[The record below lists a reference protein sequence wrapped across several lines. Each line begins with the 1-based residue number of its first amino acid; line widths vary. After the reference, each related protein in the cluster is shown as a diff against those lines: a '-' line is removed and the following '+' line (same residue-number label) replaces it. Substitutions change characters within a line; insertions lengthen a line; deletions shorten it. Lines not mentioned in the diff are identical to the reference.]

1 MKKNYISFK
10 NTVFFAII
18 SILGF
23 HSNAQND
30 YSVASIPHQVY
41 TAATPIQFTIDD
53 KYSDVIPL
61 TFDFKYF
68 GNTYNQVVIGTN
80 GEMSFTTSLA
90 NGFSPWSFNT
100 TIPNLNFPVKNAVLG
115 CYNDMYNN
123 PPQGSGTITYSVV
136 GSAPYRKF
144 VVLFNNQP
152 AFSCNTAAITTFQM
166 ILYET
171 LNTVDVQI
179 VQRQSCTT
187 WNGGRA
193 VTGLINDTGSI
204 GITPPGRNTGPWTAT
219 QEGWRFALP
228 VSNSNY
234 SYIACE
240 NTAAG
245 VADFNLQVVKDD
257 LENANL
263 NFHTSLSDAQFAENA
278 LASLSFTNTTA
289 NYQILY
295 ATDGTSITQ
304 VDLRTINCQND
315 YDLDS
320 VPTIDEDLN
329 NDGNFANDDTDND
342 GIPNFIDNDDDGD
355 MVLTSVEYVFAN
367 LPNGRTETTL
377 LDTDGDGTP
386 NYLDNDDDGDGVLTI
401 NEDYN
406 GNNNPAD
413 DDTNNNGTPDYLE
426 QSVALGVV
434 KNALNTLISVY
445 PNPASDAFYIANK
458 SAETVSNVSIYAI
471 NGTLVKEFKNTAATA
486 NGISIAEFPTGVY
499 LVRLTVGETIVNCKL
514 IKK

>member
-1 MKKNYISFK
+1 MISTFGMH
-10 NTVFFAII
+10 V
-18 SILGF
+18 
-23 HSNAQND
+23 NAQTD
-30 YSVASIPHQVY
+30 YSVTSIPHQVY
-41 TAATPIQFTIDD
+41 TAAVPVQFTSDD

-61 TFDFKYF
+61 TFDFTF
-68 GNTYNQVVIGTN
+68 MGNTFNQVLIGTN
-80 GEMSFTTSLA
+80 GDIRFDTALA
-90 NGFSPWSFNT
+90 NGYNPYNFNT
-100 TIPNLNFPVKNAVLG
+100 TIPNLDFPIKNAILG
-115 CYNDMYNN
+115 CYSDMNSN
-123 PPQGSGTITYSVV
+123 GNTTATPGTITYSVV

-152 AFSCNTAAITTFQM
+152 PFYCGNAEVTTFQM

-187 WNGGRA
+187 WNGGLA

-263 NFHTSLSDAQFAENA
+263 NFYASLSDAQFAENA

-377 LDTDGDGTP
+377 LDTDVDGTP

-413 DDTNNNGTPDYLE
+413 DDTNNNGIPDFLE
-426 QSVALGVV
+426 QSVSLGTT
-434 KNALNTLISVY
+434 KSTLNNLISVY

-499 LVRLTVGETIVNCKL
+499 LVRLTVGTTIVNCKL